1 MVAKSEPRPVLAT
14 SFESSTL
21 DTGAIH
27 DELNMLW
34 GQLGGPAHGGQWP
47 GETIADSHFGGGG
60 LMRAN
65 TLNLVAVAHNL
76 RDAELISDTISRM
89 HDFLPSRTIILIA
102 KDRDESSED
111 ATFSVQLELK
121 EQVTGKDVPSL
132 HFETITIAAGQD
144 QLANLPSLVSPLL
157 SAELPDFLWWPA
169 GDFATNMLF
178 GELQEL
184 VDRAVID
191 SAQLGN
197 EITGLTVLRSLFGE
211 TDEDAPIFGDFT
223 WLRLAPWRQLIAQ
236 FFDPP
241 DVQECL
247 TSIEEVT
254 ISYADLRDDGSSGLA
269 AAVLTVGWLA
279 SRLGWD
285 VEEPLERRKA
295 GGWTAPIRATN
306 GGKPREISL
315 RLLPDRSP
323 HAMFSLRHVEILAGG
338 QHPGKFR
345 IERTDADDLM
355 TSSQTE
361 TGPPVSRMVY
371 ARRPTSVTM
380 LGEELQRFGHERI
393 YEEAV
398 AKTLRLLP

>member
-14 SFESSTL
+14 TFESATL

-27 DELNMLW
+27 DELNRLW
-34 GQLGGPAHGGQWP
+34 GQLGGPTHGGEWP
-47 GETIADSHFGGGG
+47 GEMVADSHFGGGG

-76 RDAELISDTISRM
+76 RDAELITDTISRM

-102 KDRDESSED
+102 QDRDEASND
-111 ATFSVQLELK
+111 GMFNVQLELK

-132 HFETITIAAGQD
+132 HFETITIAAGRD

-169 GDFATNMLF
+169 GDFATNTLF

-184 VDRAVID
+184 IDRAVID

-197 EITGLTVLRSLFGE
+197 DITGLTVLRSLFGE
-211 TDEDAPIFGDFT
+211 SDDDAPIFGDFT

-241 DVQECL
+241 DVQDCL
-247 TSIEEVT
+247 STIEEVT

-279 SRLGWD
+279 SRLGWE
-285 VEEPLERRKA
+285 VVEPLERRKA
-295 GGWTAPIRATN
+295 GGWTAPIRATD
-306 GGKPREISL
+306 GERPRDISL

-345 IERTDADDLM
+345 IERTDADDM
-355 TSSQTE
+355 VTSSQTE
-361 TGPPVSRMVY
+361 TVPYVSRMVY
-371 ARRPTSVTM
+371 AKRPTSVTM

-398 AKTLRLLP
+398 AMTLGLLP

>member
-1 MVAKSEPRPVLAT
+1 MVAKSEPRPLLAT
-14 SFESSTL
+14 SFQSSTL

-27 DELNMLW
+27 DELNRLW
-34 GQLGGPAHGGQWP
+34 GQLGGPPEAGQGF
-47 GETIADSHFGGGG
+47 GEMVAEPHFGGGG

-65 TLNLVAVAHNL
+65 TLNLVAVAHNQ
-76 RDAELISDTISRM
+76 RDAHLIMATISRLT
-89 HDFLPSRTIILIA
+89 DFLPSRMMILIA
-102 KDRDESSED
+102 QERKPDEDENLFD
-111 ATFSVQLELK
+111 VHLQLN
-121 EQVTGKDVPSL
+121 EQITGKDVPAL
-132 HFETITIAAGQD
+132 HFESITIAAGPA

-169 GDFATNMLF
+169 GDFASNVLF

-197 EITGLTVLRSLFGE
+197 DVTGLTVLRSLFGE
-211 TDEDAPIFGDFT
+211 AEDDAPIFGDFT
-223 WLRLAPWRQLIAQ
+223 WLRLAPWRQLVAQ

-254 ISYADLRDDGSSGLA
+254 ISYADLREDGSSGLA

-279 SRLGWD
+279 SRLGWE
-285 VEEPLERRKA
+285 VIEPLERRKA
-295 GGWTAPIRATN
+295 GGWTAPLRAQD
-306 GGKPREISL
+306 GGRAREISL

-323 HAMFSLRHVEILAGG
+323 YALFSLRHIEILSGG
-338 QHPGKFR
+338 RNPGTFR
-345 IERTDADDLM
+345 IERTDADDM
-355 TSSQTE
+355 VTSSQTE
-361 TGPPVSRMVY
+361 TVPYVSRMVY
-371 ARRPTSVTM
+371 ARRPTTDKM
-380 LGEELQRFGHERI
+380 LGEELQRFGHDRV